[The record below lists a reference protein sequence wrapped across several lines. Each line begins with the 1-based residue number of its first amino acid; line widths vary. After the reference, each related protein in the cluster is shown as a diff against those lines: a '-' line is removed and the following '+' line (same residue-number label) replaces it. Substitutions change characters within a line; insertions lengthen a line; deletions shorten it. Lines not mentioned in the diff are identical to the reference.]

1 MIASYA
7 YNENVSI
14 GYDKN
19 TILRNVKLVSEA
31 LNIEITKDEI
41 INKKLLIFL
50 MTIMF
55 CQFQLIN
62 LKADDATIIDDEE
75 LPAIDPFAG
84 GTAGSTNQSIELDD
98 TQQSSNNGLLN
109 NMRLAGTIIGEN
121 NQIAVFSSPDGGA
134 YKFEIGDLLTTSTVL
149 LEIFSD
155 VVIVKDQEEQ
165 KFEVYMNNI
174 IRPSE
179 G

>member
-1 MIASYA
+1 M
-7 YNENVSI
+7 
-14 GYDKN
+14 
-19 TILRNVKLVSEA
+19 
-31 LNIEITKDEI
+31 NINK
-41 INKKLLIFL
+41 KKLLIFL
-50 MTIMF
+50 MTLML
-55 CQFQLIN
+55 CQFQLSP
-62 LKADDATIIDDEE
+62 LKAEDVKSIDDEE

-84 GTAGSTNQSIELDD
+84 ATAGSTNQSIEIDNNEKN
-98 TQQSSNNGLLN
+98 SNNGLLN
-109 NMRLAGTIIGEN
+109 NMRLAGTIIGEY

-134 YKFEIGDLLTTSTVL
+134 FKFEVGDLLTSTTVL

-155 VVIVKDQEEQ
+155 VVVVKDQEDK

>member
-1 MIASYA
+1 M
-7 YNENVSI
+7 N
-14 GYDKN
+14 
-19 TILRNVKLVSEA
+19 
-31 LNIEITKDEI
+31 I

-62 LKADDATIIDDEE
+62 LKADDTKIIDDEE

-84 GTAGSTNQSIELDD
+84 GVSSTNQVIETDNQM
-98 TQQSSNNGLLN
+98 TSNNGLLN
-109 NMRLAGTIIGEN
+109 NLKLVGTIIGEN
-121 NQIAVFSSPDGGA
+121 NKIAIFSAPDGRVR
-134 YKFEIGDLLTTSTVL
+134 KFEEDEAITDTTILLD
-149 LEIFSD
+149 IFDD
-155 VVIVKDQEEQ
+155 VVIVIDGENN

-174 IRPSE
+174 VKPSE

>member
-1 MIASYA
+1 M
-7 YNENVSI
+7 N
-14 GYDKN
+14 
-19 TILRNVKLVSEA
+19 
-31 LNIEITKDEI
+31 I

-62 LKADDATIIDDEE
+62 LKADDTASIDEEE

-84 GTAGSTNQSIELDD
+84 GVGSTNQITETDNS
-98 TQQSSNNGLLN
+98 QMNSNSGLLN
-109 NMRLAGTIIGEN
+109 NLRLVGTIIGEN
-121 NQIAVFSSPDGGA
+121 KKIAVFSSPDGGA
-134 YKFEIGDLLTTSTVL
+134 FKYEEYESITDATII

-155 VVIVKDQEEQ
+155 VVIVQDEENN

-174 IRPSE
+174 VKPSE

>member
-1 MIASYA
+1 M
-7 YNENVSI
+7 N
-14 GYDKN
+14 
-19 TILRNVKLVSEA
+19 
-31 LNIEITKDEI
+31 I

-62 LKADDATIIDDEE
+62 LKADDATNIDDEE

-84 GTAGSTNQSIELDD
+84 GVGSTNQAAETDNSQIN
-98 TQQSSNNGLLN
+98 SNSGLLN
-109 NMRLAGTIIGEN
+109 NLRLVGTIIGEYKK
-121 NQIAVFSSPDGGA
+121 IAVFSAPDGGA
-134 YKFEIGDLLTTSTVL
+134 FKYEENESITDTTII
-149 LEIFSD
+149 LEIFPD
-155 VVIVKDQEEQ
+155 VVIVQDEENN

-174 IRPSE
+174 IKPSE